1 MWYIANLILDI
12 CQVKTGR
19 VTFAGKDRMLA
30 PFLFRG
36 LRGKEFMVQEETATA
51 EEQQE
56 ETPEAPGPVDQ
67 LIGLGFQ

>member
-19 VTFAGKDRMLA
+19 ATFVGKDRMLA

-36 LRGKEFMVQEETATA
+36 LRGKEFMVQEET
-51 EEQQE
+51 
-56 ETPEAPGPVDQ
+56 PEAPGPVDQ
-67 LIGLGFQ
+67 LIGPGFQ

>member
-51 EEQQE
+51 EE
-56 ETPEAPGPVDQ
+56 
-67 LIGLGFQ
+67 